1 MSQPRSSYAVGTGLF
16 IVLGFAALAYLAT
29 QTSSVANV
37 HQGDS
42 YIVDTQFTNIG
53 ALKERAPVKIAGVRV
68 GQVQSITL
76 MPGHEVAD
84 VKLSIDKSYDKIPQ
98 DSVATIFTSGL
109 LGDQYVGI
117 QYGSAKQALAAGG
130 TLARTKST
138 EPLEEMLG
146 KFFGAGNVVDN
157 VGGSYTV
164 KADFTNVGSLSVGA
178 PVKMA
183 GVVIGSVQSVRAD
196 PVKLNAQVV
205 LAIDKRYDRIPD
217 DSAAAV
223 FTSGLL
229 GDQDVGIQYGS
240 AKQAVVAGGT
250 LARTKSTE
258 PLEEM
263 LGKFFGAGNVV
274 DNVGGSYTVKADFTN
289 VGSLS
294 VGAPVKMAGVVIG
307 SVQSVRADPVKLN
320 AQVVL
325 AIDKRYNTIP
335 DDSAA
340 AVFTSGLI
348 GTQYVAIQPGGSP
361 DMLKDGDEM
370 ILTQS
375 AMQLEDLIGKFLV
388 NGSPSDK
395 KAADTGKSSDT
406 PAGKH

>member
-1 MSQPRSSYAVGTGLF
+1 MSQARSSYAVGTGLF

-42 YIVDTQFTNIG
+42 YVIGTQFTNIG
-53 ALKERAPVKIAGVRV
+53 QLKERAPVKIAGVRV

-76 MPGHEVAD
+76 ASRRDVAEVT
-84 VKLSIDKSYDKIPQ
+84 LSIDKRYDRIPR

-117 QYGSAKQALAAGG
+117 EYGSAPQFIAPDG
-130 TLARTKST
+130 TLARTRST
-138 EPLEEMLG
+138 QPLEEMLG
-146 KFFGAGNVVDN
+146 KFFGAGGVVDN
-157 VGGSYTV
+157 VGGSYKV
-164 KADFTNVGSLSVGA
+164 KANFTNVGALSAGA

-183 GVVIGSVQSVRAD
+183 GVVIGSVQSVHAD
-196 PVKLNAQVV
+196 PVKLDAEVV
-205 LAIDKRYDRIPD
+205 LSIDKRYD
-217 DSAAAV
+217 A
-223 FTSGLL
+223 
-229 GDQDVGIQYGS
+229 
-240 AKQAVVAGGT
+240 
-250 LARTKSTE
+250 
-258 PLEEM
+258 
-263 LGKFFGAGNVV
+263 
-274 DNVGGSYTVKADFTN
+274 
-289 VGSLS
+289 
-294 VGAPVKMAGVVIG
+294 
-307 SVQSVRADPVKLN
+307 
-320 AQVVL
+320 
-325 AIDKRYNTIP
+325 IP

-361 DMLKDGDEM
+361 DALKDGDEM

-395 KAADTGKSSDT
+395 ND
-406 PAGKH
+406 AGKGNP

>member
-1 MSQPRSSYAVGTGLF
+1 MSQARSSYAVGTGLF

-42 YIVDTQFTNIG
+42 YTVDAQFTNIG
-53 ALKERAPVKIAGVRV
+53 QLKERAPVKIAGVRV

-76 MPGHEVAD
+76 APGHDVAE
-84 VKLSIDKSYDKIPQ
+84 VKLSIDKTYDHIPL

-117 QYGSAKQALAAGG
+117 EYGSSKQVVAAGG
-130 TLARTKST
+130 TLARTQST

-146 KFFGAGNVVDN
+146 KFFGAGGVVDN
-157 VGGSYTV
+157 AGGSYTV
-164 KADFTNVGSLSVGA
+164 RADFTNVGTLSVGA

-183 GVVIGSVQSVRAD
+183 GVVIGR
-196 PVKLNAQVV
+196 
-205 LAIDKRYDRIPD
+205 
-217 DSAAAV
+217 
-223 FTSGLL
+223 
-229 GDQDVGIQYGS
+229 
-240 AKQAVVAGGT
+240 
-250 LARTKSTE
+250 
-258 PLEEM
+258 
-263 LGKFFGAGNVV
+263 
-274 DNVGGSYTVKADFTN
+274 
-289 VGSLS
+289 
-294 VGAPVKMAGVVIG
+294 
-307 SVQSVRADPVKLN
+307 VQSVRADPVKLN

-325 AIDKRYNTIP
+325 AIDKRYNQIP

-348 GTQYVAIQPGGSP
+348 GSQFVAIQPGGSP
-361 DMLKDGDEM
+361 DMLKNGDEL

-395 KAADTGKSSDT
+395 KD
-406 PAGKH
+406 AGNSK

>member
-37 HQGDS
+37 RQGDS
-42 YIVDTQFTNIG
+42 YIVEAQFTNIG
-53 ALKERAPVKIAGVRV
+53 QLKERAPVKIAGVRV

-76 MPGHEVAD
+76 TPGHEVAD

-117 QYGSAKQALAAGG
+117 QYGSSKQMVAAEG
-130 TLARTKST
+130 TLTRTKST

-157 VGGSYTV
+157 VGGSYVV
-164 KADFTNVGSLSVGA
+164 KADFSNVGSLSAGA

-183 GVVIGSVQSVRAD
+183 GVVIGNVQSVRAD
-196 PVKLNAQVV
+196 PVKLNAQV
-205 LAIDKRYDRIPD
+205 L
-217 DSAAAV
+217 
-223 FTSGLL
+223 
-229 GDQDVGIQYGS
+229 
-240 AKQAVVAGGT
+240 
-250 LARTKSTE
+250 
-258 PLEEM
+258 
-263 LGKFFGAGNVV
+263 
-274 DNVGGSYTVKADFTN
+274 
-289 VGSLS
+289 
-294 VGAPVKMAGVVIG
+294 
-307 SVQSVRADPVKLN
+307 
-320 AQVVL
+320 L
-325 AIDKRYNTIP
+325 AIDKRYNAIP

-361 DMLKDGDEM
+361 DVLKDGDEM

-388 NGSPSDK
+388 NGSSTDK
-395 KAADTGKSSDT
+395 KDAGDGKSDT